1 MAMKQGKIQST
12 RIALLADVHGNLPAL
27 EAVLRDVHRR
37 KPDQIWYL
45 GDFLGYIPFPNEV
58 IALLRD
64 QKAVC
69 IKGNYDDKVLAYPRK
84 AARWKKTKRAA
95 KLAAFR
101 WNSACLHAENR
112 RYLEGLPTTRSL
124 DVMGITALLTHGS
137 PDCPKEPLS
146 DDTPRERL
154 RELADA
160 AQADLVA
167 CGHSHVSFQRRV
179 NGTCFINPGS
189 VGRPGGGDPRA
200 AYRWVT
206 VEAGRINSRPRRVT
220 YDIER
225 AGRAIHAAGLDR
237 QFYEALRRGQVEIEA
252 D

>member
-1 MAMKQGKIQST
+1 MAMKQGKTQST

-27 EAVLRDVHRR
+27 EAVLQDVYRR

-58 IALLRD
+58 IALLRA
-64 QKAVC
+64 QQAICVR
-69 IKGNYDDKVLAYPRK
+69 GNYDSKVLAYPRK

-101 WNSACLHAENR
+101 WNSASLQAENR
-112 RYLEGLPTTRSL
+112 QYLKDLPATRRL
-124 DVMGITALLTHGS
+124 DVAGITALLTHGS
-137 PDCPKEPLS
+137 PDSPKEPLS

-154 RELADA
+154 RELADS
-160 AQADLVA
+160 AQVELVV
-167 CGHSHVSFQRRV
+167 CGHSHISFQRRV
-179 NGTCFINPGS
+179 RGTCFMNPGS

-206 VEAGRINSRPRRVT
+206 VAPGRITSRPRRVT

-225 AGRAIHAAGLDR
+225 AGRAIHAAGLER
-237 QFYEALRRGQVEIEA
+237 QFFEALRKGEVEIEA